1 MENWKK
7 AVLVGSAGAA
17 AILIAKRKRPAGFL
31 AAGIGLVILA
41 GEYPRAFDRIANLT
55 PHGKIRHADHLF
67 PTPSIRSATIR
78 IITRY
83 SANRGESLMSIATSG
98 RSRAAVK

>member
-55 PHGKIRHADHLF
+55 PGPLG
-67 PTPSIRSATIR
+67 
-78 IITRY
+78 
-83 SANRGESLMSIATSG
+83 RGLRLVEFV
-98 RSRAAVK
+98 SRAGQRLAEESRHDLEPDYEA

>member
-55 PHGKIRHADHLF
+55 PGPLGRGLRLVEFVSLAGQRLAEESRHDLEPDYEA
-67 PTPSIRSATIR
+67 
-78 IITRY
+78 
-83 SANRGESLMSIATSG
+83 
-98 RSRAAVK
+98 

>member
-55 PHGKIRHADHLF
+55 PGPLG
-67 PTPSIRSATIR
+67 
-78 IITRY
+78 
-83 SANRGESLMSIATSG
+83 RGLRLVEFV
-98 RSRAAVK
+98 SRAGQQLAEGDRHELEPDYEA